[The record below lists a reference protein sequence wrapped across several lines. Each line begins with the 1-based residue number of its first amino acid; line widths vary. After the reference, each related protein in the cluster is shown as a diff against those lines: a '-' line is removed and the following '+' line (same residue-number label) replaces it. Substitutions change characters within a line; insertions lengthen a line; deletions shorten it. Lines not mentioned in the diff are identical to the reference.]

1 MGLRGTIKQVKNVIN
16 KILTLI
22 ENPMTIYT
30 KTYLINTEITLQASS
45 QLLLTIYA
53 KTLTFTQ
60 QNDTLISPHLT
71 FCVTPEL
78 YQRIDSEALFNLKP
92 ELCGSLSH
100 GEFLSEPN
108 IEITATL
115 KPDLLP
121 HLTPHLDDAPAYL
134 KNLSQEQPN
143 HPLLSTESWLA
154 LQVKQPRE
162 PVETGYRTFWDYLPP
177 SAMNADTID
186 SEKINEAI
194 FNFFKDWT
202 DANLSTMG
210 TEAISQALDEVAK
223 GFEEW
228 VDTSLSSVTEETIT
242 PILEEMVNAFEQ
254 LADASQFEDN
264 GKEYSELSI
273 FDTVIKFFTD
283 DDWSFAK
290 VQGEPTLRM
299 LFQGKNGTWTCYA
312 RTRVEQLQF
321 VFYSICPVKVPKPKR
336 RALGELIARANY
348 GMIIGNFEL
357 DFVDGEIRYKTSI
370 DVEGS
375 TLTFPL
381 IKRLVYTNVMMM
393 DEYLPGI
400 TAVTKGEASPEDA
413 IAQIE
418 TQTD

>member
-1 MGLRGTIKQVKNVIN
+1 MTPHTQNHQLNSELKLRDSSQFPITIHAVA
-16 KILTLI
+16 LTLI
-22 ENPMTIYT
+22 KQDNT
-30 KTYLINTEITLQASS
+30 LIESR
-45 QLLLTIYA
+45 
-53 KTLTFTQ
+53 LTFQ
-60 QNDTLISPHLT
+60 VNL
-71 FCVTPEL
+71 EL
-78 YQRIDSEALFNLKP
+78 YQRIDTEALFNLKP
-92 ELCGSLSH
+92 ELRGTLSH
-100 GEFLSEPN
+100 GGFLSEPN

-121 HLTPHLDDAPAYL
+121 HLTPHIDDASAYL
-134 KNLSQEQPN
+134 KSLSQEQPN

-154 LQVKQPRE
+154 LQVKQQRE

-228 VDTSLSSVTEETIT
+228 VDTSLSSVTEETIA

-264 GKEYSELSI
+264 TQDDSSPQI

-312 RTRVEQLQF
+312 RTRVEQSQF

-336 RALGELIARANY
+336 RALGEFIARANS

-357 DFVDGEIRYKTSI
+357 DFTDGEIRYKTSI

-381 IKRLVYTNVMMM
+381 IKRLVYTNVIMM
-393 DEYLPGI
+393 DEYLHGI
-400 TAVTKGEASPEDA
+400 TSVTKGDASPEDA

>member
-1 MGLRGTIKQVKNVIN
+1 MVTYTDIHQLDSDLILHSPSQSSLTVYTLNLALTKQDN
-16 KILTLI
+16 TLI
-22 ENPMTIYT
+22 V
-30 KTYLINTEITLQASS
+30 S
-45 QLLLTIYA
+45 
-53 KTLTFTQ
+53 TLTFQ
-60 QNDTLISPHLT
+60 
-71 FCVTPEL
+71 VTPEL
-78 YQRIDSEALFNLKP
+78 YQIVDTEALFNLKP
-92 ELCGSLSH
+92 ELRGSLSH
-100 GEFLSEPN
+100 GEFVSEPN

-177 SAMNADTID
+177 SAMNADRID

-242 PILEEMVNAFEQ
+242 PIIEEIVNAFEQ
-254 LADASQFEDN
+254 LANASQFEDN
-264 GKEYSELSI
+264 TQDDSHPQI

-312 RTRVEQLQF
+312 RTRVEQSQF

-336 RALGELIARANY
+336 RAVGEFIARANY

>member
-1 MGLRGTIKQVKNVIN
+1 MTTHTENHQLDSELTLCDSFQSPLTVHALTLTLTKQDD
-16 KILTLI
+16 TLI
-22 ENPMTIYT
+22 E
-30 KTYLINTEITLQASS
+30 S
-45 QLLLTIYA
+45 
-53 KTLTFTQ
+53 
-60 QNDTLISPHLT
+60 HLT
-71 FCVTPEL
+71 FQIDPEL
-78 YQRIDSEALFNLKP
+78 YQRIDTEALFNLKP
-92 ELCGSLSH
+92 ELRGSLSH

-108 IEITATL
+108 IEITASL

-134 KNLSQEQPN
+134 KSLSQEQPN
-143 HPLLSTESWLA
+143 PPLLSTESWLA
-154 LQVKQPRE
+154 LQVKQQRE

-177 SAMNADTID
+177 SAMNADNIDSID

-228 VDTSLSSVTEETIT
+228 VDTSLSSVTEETIA

-264 GKEYSELSI
+264 TQDDSHPQI

>member
-1 MGLRGTIKQVKNVIN
+1 MVTHTENYQLDGELRLCDNSGSFLDVYAETF
-16 KILTLI
+16 TLI
-22 ENPMTIYT
+22 E
-30 KTYLINTEITLQASS
+30 QD
-45 QLLLTIYA
+45 
-53 KTLTFTQ
+53 
-60 QNDTLISPHLT
+60 DTLIESHLT
-71 FCVTPEL
+71 FQILPEL
-78 YQRIDSEALFNLKP
+78 YQRIDTEALFNLKP
-92 ELCGSLSH
+92 ELRGTLSH

-121 HLTPHLDDAPAYL
+121 HLTPHLDDPLTYL
-134 KNLSQEQPN
+134 KSLSQAQPN
-143 HPLLSTESWLA
+143 HPLLFTESWLA
-154 LQVKQPRE
+154 LQVKQARE

-177 SAMNADTID
+177 SAMNADNID

-242 PILEEMVNAFEQ
+242 PILDEMVNAFEQ
-254 LADASQFEDN
+254 LAEASQFEDN
-264 GKEYSELSI
+264 DKEYSEPSI
-273 FDTVIKFFTD
+273 FDIVIKFFTD

-312 RTRVEQLQF
+312 RTRVEQSQF
-321 VFYSICPVKVPKPKR
+321 IFYSICPIKVPKPKR
-336 RALGELIARANY
+336 RALGEFIARANS

-357 DFVDGEIRYKTSI
+357 DFTDGEIRYKTSI

-375 TLTFPL
+375 TLTFAL
-381 IKRLVYTNVMMM
+381 IKRLVYTNIMMM

-400 TAVTKGEASPEDA
+400 TSVIKGDASPEDA